1 MSRSY
6 KKTPVIKDGGHYGKQ
21 DHARSMRTCVKQ
33 ILRVYAKQWNEE
45 LEEPIFPHPYQITNP
60 YDICDWRFYIGDERR
75 REMWG
80 KHWFNKNGKIFL
92 RK

>member
-6 KKTPVIKDGGHYGKQ
+6 KKTPVIKDGGHGGKQ
-21 DHARSMRTCVKQ
+21 DHARAMRTNVKQ

-45 LEEPIFPHPYQITNP
+45 LDEPEFPHPYQITNR
-60 YDICDWRFYIGDERR
+60 YDICDWRTYVDSESRR
-75 REMWG
+75 GIWG
-80 KHWFNKNGKIFL
+80 RHWFRKNGKILL